1 MRYLLID
8 RIERL
13 EINKQITAIKN
24 VTMSEDVFSEHF
36 IGSPVMPGAL
46 LIESLAQA
54 GTALLEVSVD
64 VKKKALLVM
73 VVRAKFRALVRPGDQ
88 LLITVKLLSQ
98 DNDMAETDGTIHVG
112 DRLVADARLVF
123 AVQDVEKFYPEQIR
137 NIIEAGY
144 DVLLRDAQVVDP
156 TRDRDE

>member
-36 IGSPVMPGAL
+36 IGNPVMPGAL

-64 VKKKALLVM
+64 MKKKALLVM

-88 LLITVKLLSQ
+88 LRVTVTLLSQ

-123 AVQDVEKFYPEQIR
+123 ALQDVEKFYPKELR
-137 NIIEAGY
+137 SFVGTGY
-144 DVLLRDAQVVDP
+144 DILLRDAQVIDP
-156 TRDRDE
+156 TGDRDE

>member
-13 EINKQITAIKN
+13 EINKRIIAIKN
-24 VTMSEDVFSEHF
+24 VAMSEDVFSEHF

-54 GTALLEVSVD
+54 GTALLEVPGD
-64 VKKKALLVM
+64 VKRKALLVM

-88 LLITVKLLSQ
+88 LRVTVTLLSR

-123 AVQDVEKFYPEQIR
+123 ALQDVEKFYSKEIR
-137 NIIEAGY
+137 SIIEAGY
-144 DVLLRDAQVVDP
+144 NILLRDAQVIDS
-156 TRDRDE
+156 T